1 MSYFKNLTFL
11 KVLTAIAWADG
22 DLAESEL
29 NILKAFYRKFN
40 LDRNELDE
48 LKPYLGAP
56 VSKKIRDELFQQ
68 LVAELSSPREKQEIL
83 SALESMAHAKGKKSA
98 EEKELLDQFT
108 HILENSSL
116 TKRSFGKIR
125 NLLGRTIFQHA
136 RDRDPDLEKYFKR
149 KVFHK
154 IELHRAKTGHKINLS
169 DEKVYYLCL
178 LGVLLASVAHA
189 DGNFDDREKKS
200 LRKILKEEF
209 TFDGKELKVLL
220 EIVEE
225 QAKKGFD
232 FHEVVTHVNQMLR
245 DNEKIKLV
253 DCFFAIAIADG
264 EISHDENEEV
274 RRITKAMHVPHQIFK
289 ASKMKAL
296 DKMRG

>member
-22 DLAESEL
+22 ELAESEL
-29 NILKAFYRKFN
+29 NILKSFYRKFN
-40 LDRNELDE
+40 LDRSELDE

-56 VSKKIRDELFQQ
+56 VSKKIRNELFEQ
-68 LVAELSSPREKQEIL
+68 LVAELSSPNEKQEIL
-83 SALESMAHAKGKKSA
+83 SALENMAHAKGRKSD

-108 HILENSSL
+108 HLLEKASL

-154 IELHRAKTGHKINLS
+154 IELKRAKTGHTINLS

-178 LGVLLASVAHA
+178 LGTLLASVAHA
-189 DGNFDDREKKS
+189 DGHFDEREKKS

-209 TFDGKELKVLL
+209 PLEAKEMKVLI

-232 FHEVVTHVNQMLR
+232 FHEVITQVNQMLSY
-245 DNEKIKLV
+245 NEKLKLV

-264 EISHDENEEV
+264 EISHEENEEV
-274 RRITKAMHVPHQIFK
+274 RRITEAMHIPHQLFK
-289 ASKMKAL
+289 ESKMNKILA
-296 DKMRG
+296 